1 METEVSRF
9 QISAPKSNSTG
20 GIFTNR
26 AIFFLL
32 IKTFSKT
39 GKFFLCVSKLP
50 FFIKIKQT
58 ETYFKHIRNR
68 LQGDRIFHVTN
79 LKEVIKFAEPKS
91 KIGALNRKYRELD

>member
-1 METEVSRF
+1 METEVSCF

-32 IKTFSKT
+32 IKPFQRL

-58 ETYFKHIRNR
+58 VTYFKRIRNR
-68 LQGDRIFHVTN
+68 FRGSIIFHVTN
-79 LKEVIKFAEPKS
+79 LKEVIKFAELKS
-91 KIGALNRKYRELD
+91 KINALNRKYRELD